1 MSAILTIAFIFCI
14 IFARFFYIQAVWG
27 SELVYRA
34 SDQWNR
40 EIPVVAARGEITDR
54 NGQLIAGNRAT
65 YSVFVRPNAVTDTEY
80 CATVMSETLELD
92 RTALFERL
100 SQKKVSEIT
109 VKRQVEKEQIEELVA
124 ADMDG
129 VYYSRDNSR
138 VYTYDDA
145 LCQVL
150 GFTATDGTGL
160 AGIEK
165 YYENILCGENGEIAY
180 TTDIV
185 GVQTENSKIIYK
197 EAVDGDG
204 IMLTID
210 MDIQLSAEQAMRS
223 VYLSSQAKRVSC
235 IVLDPKDFGVLAMVN
250 YPSYNLNDVPR
261 NDTETLNA
269 LSRNGLVSDI
279 YEPGSTFKVITAAA
293 NLEEYYRGN
302 KSAFSPSYVFNG
314 SRTRTV
320 DSTKIKCWSDHS
332 NGKHSNQTLAQAL
345 NNSCNPCFTDI
356 ALALGKQ
363 KFYDYLAAFGLGNV
377 TGIDFNGEAAG
388 MLVPQ
393 SLVRDCDLARIGF
406 GQTVAVSGLQLAC
419 ATAAAVN
426 GGNYYVPHLLKSV
439 VSSDGKTVEEYT
451 PVLKQKPISEKASRQ
466 LASMLEG
473 VVSEGSGKKAYIEGY
488 KVGGKTGTAQKY
500 EDGHIASGK
509 YVSSF
514 VGFFPSDNPRYLALI
529 VVDEPVG
536 TYYGSAVAAPVAK
549 EIFEDIIKIKNI
561 ARFE

>member
-1 MSAILTIAFIFCI
+1 MSAILAIAFIFCL

-34 SDQWNR
+34 TDQWNR
-40 EIPVVAARGEITDR
+40 EIPVIAARGEITDR
-54 NGQLIAGNRAT
+54 NGQLIAGNRTT
-65 YSVFVRPNAVTDTEY
+65 YSVFVRPNAVTNAEY
-80 CATVMSETLELD
+80 CATVMSSALEID
-92 RTALFERL
+92 PSALLEKL
-100 SQKKVSEIT
+100 SGGKVSEIT
-109 VKRQVEKEQIEELVA
+109 VARQVEKEKIEKLA
-124 ADMDG
+124 SYNLAG

-138 VYTYDDA
+138 TYSYNDA

-150 GFTATDGTGL
+150 GFTASDGTGL
-160 AGIEK
+160 SGIEK

-185 GVQTENSKIIYK
+185 GVQTENSKIVYR
-197 EAVDGDG
+197 EATAGDG
-204 IMLTID
+204 IRLTID

-223 VYLSSQAKRVSC
+223 VYQSSGAKRVSC
-235 IVLDPKDFGVLAMVN
+235 IVLDPNDFGVLAMVN
-250 YPSYNLNDVPR
+250 YPSYDLNSVPR
-261 NDTETLNA
+261 DDPETLNA
-269 LSRNGLVSDI
+269 LSRNCLISDI
-279 YEPGSTFKVITAAA
+279 YEPGSTFKVITSAA
-293 NLEEYYRGN
+293 NLEEYLRGN
-302 KSAFSPSYVFNG
+302 KDAYSPSYVFNG

-320 DSTKIKCWSDHS
+320 DGTKIKCWSDHS
-332 NGKHSNQTLAQAL
+332 NGKHSNQTLAEAL

-356 ALALGKQ
+356 ALSLGKD
-363 KFYDYLAAFGLGNV
+363 KFYDYLTAFGLGNV
-377 TGIDFNGEAAG
+377 TGIDFNGEALG

-426 GGNYYVPHLLKSV
+426 GGNYYVPHFLKSI
-439 VSSDGKTVEEYT
+439 VSSDGKTVEEYK
-451 PVLKQKPISEKASRQ
+451 PVIKQQPVSERASRL
-466 LASMLEG
+466 LAEMLEG
-473 VVSEGSGKKAYIEGY
+473 VVKEGSGKKAYIEGY

-514 VGFFPSDNPRYLALI
+514 VGFFPANKPQYLALI
-529 VVDEPVG
+529 IVDEPVG

-561 ARFE
+561 QPFE

>member
-1 MSAILTIAFIFCI
+1 M
-14 IFARFFYIQAVWG
+14 WG

-34 SDQWNR
+34 TDQWNR

-54 NGQLIAGNRAT
+54 NGQLIAGNRTT
-65 YSVFVRPNAVTDTEY
+65 YSVFVRPNAVTNAEY
-80 CATVMSETLELD
+80 CATVMSSALEIEPSEL
-92 RTALFERL
+92 LEKL
-100 SQKKVSEIT
+100 SGGKVSEIT
-109 VKRQVEKEQIEELVA
+109 VARQVEKEKIEKLA
-124 ADMDG
+124 SYDLAG

-138 VYTYDDA
+138 TYSYNDA

-150 GFTATDGTGL
+150 GFTASDGTGL
-160 AGIEK
+160 SGIEK

-185 GVQTENSKIIYK
+185 GVQTENSKIVYR
-197 EAVDGDG
+197 EATAGDG
-204 IMLTID
+204 IRLTID

-223 VYLSSQAKRVSC
+223 VYQSSGAKKVSC
-235 IVLDPKDFGVLAMVN
+235 IVLDPTDFGVLAMVN
-250 YPSYNLNDVPR
+250 YPSYDLNVVPR
-261 NDTETLNA
+261 DDPETLNA
-269 LSRNGLVSDI
+269 LSRNSIISDI
-279 YEPGSTFKVITAAA
+279 YEPGSTFKVITSAA
-293 NLEEYYRGN
+293 NLEEYLRGN

-320 DSTKIKCWSDHS
+320 DGTKIKCWSDHS
-332 NGKHSNQTLAQAL
+332 NGKHSNQTLAEAL

-356 ALALGKQ
+356 ALALGKD
-363 KFYDYLAAFGLGNV
+363 KFYEYLTAFGLGNV
-377 TGIDFNGEAAG
+377 TGIDFNGEALG

-406 GQTVAVSGLQLAC
+406 GQTVAVSGLQLAS

-426 GGNYYVPHLLKSV
+426 GGNYYVPHFLKSI
-439 VSSDGKTVEEYT
+439 VSSDGKTVEEYK
-451 PVLKQKPISEKASRQ
+451 PVIKQKPVSEKASRM
-466 LASMLEG
+466 LAEMLEG
-473 VVSEGSGKKAYIEGY
+473 VVKEGSGKKAYIEDY

-514 VGFFPSDNPRYLALI
+514 VGFFPADNPQYLALI

-561 ARFE
+561 QRFE